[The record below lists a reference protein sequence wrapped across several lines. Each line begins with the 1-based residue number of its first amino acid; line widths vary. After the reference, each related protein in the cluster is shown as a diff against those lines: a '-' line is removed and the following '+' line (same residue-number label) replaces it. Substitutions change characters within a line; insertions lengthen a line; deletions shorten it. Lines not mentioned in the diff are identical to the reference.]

1 DAAGR
6 GRRRR
11 SGTVPEGYH
20 GGVGWPAGADHPA
33 AGDGRRCLGFPPQL
47 RRNSMPIT
55 LTKKAEDKV
64 KEILSDQPE
73 PYAGLRIQVVG
84 GGCSGFQYR
93 MGFDKSF
100 SDQNDAIFEF
110 EGLKVFVDKTS
121 LLYMDGAEVD
131 YVEGL
136 HGAGFKFNN
145 PNVTGSC
152 GCGSSFSV

>member
-1 DAAGR
+1 MA
-6 GRRRR
+6 
-11 SGTVPEGYH
+11 V
-20 GGVGWPAGADHPA
+20 
-33 AGDGRRCLGFPPQL
+33 L
-47 RRNSMPIT
+47 

-64 KEILSDQPE
+64 KEIMSEQPE

-93 MGFDKSF
+93 MGFDKNF
-100 SDQNDAIFEF
+100 NDQSDAVFEF
-110 EGLKVFVDKTS
+110 QGLKVFIDKQS

-145 PNVTGSC
+145 PNSTGSC

>member
-1 DAAGR
+1 MAI
-6 GRRRR
+6 
-11 SGTVPEGYH
+11 
-20 GGVGWPAGADHPA
+20 
-33 AGDGRRCLGFPPQL
+33 
-47 RRNSMPIT
+47 M

-64 KEILSDQPE
+64 KEILKEQPE
-73 PYAGLRIQVVG
+73 TYAGLRIQVVG

-93 MGFDKSF
+93 MGFDKNF
-100 SDQNDAIFEF
+100 NDQSDQLFEF
-110 EGLKVFVDKTS
+110 DGLKVFIDRQS

-145 PNVTGSC
+145 PNSTGSC

>member
-1 DAAGR
+1 MAI
-6 GRRRR
+6 
-11 SGTVPEGYH
+11 
-20 GGVGWPAGADHPA
+20 
-33 AGDGRRCLGFPPQL
+33 
-47 RRNSMPIT
+47 M

-64 KEILSDQPE
+64 KEIMLEQPE

-84 GGCSGFQYR
+84 GGCSGFSYR

-100 SDQNDAIFEF
+100 NDQSDTIFEF
-110 EGLKVFVDKTS
+110 DGLKVFVDKQS

-131 YVEGL
+131 YIDGL

-145 PNVTGSC
+145 PNSTGSC

>member
-1 DAAGR
+1 MA
-6 GRRRR
+6 
-11 SGTVPEGYH
+11 
-20 GGVGWPAGADHPA
+20 
-33 AGDGRRCLGFPPQL
+33 LL
-47 RRNSMPIT
+47 

-64 KEILSDQPE
+64 KEIMLEQPE

-93 MGFDKSF
+93 MGFDKNF
-100 SDQNDAIFEF
+100 NDQSDAVFEF
-110 EGLKVFVDKTS
+110 DGLKVFVDKQS

-131 YVEGL
+131 YIEGL

-145 PNVTGSC
+145 PNSTGSC

>member
-1 DAAGR
+1 MAI
-6 GRRRR
+6 
-11 SGTVPEGYH
+11 
-20 GGVGWPAGADHPA
+20 
-33 AGDGRRCLGFPPQL
+33 
-47 RRNSMPIT
+47 M

-64 KEILSDQPE
+64 KEIMAEQSE

-84 GGCSGFQYR
+84 GGCSGFSYR

-100 SDQNDAIFEF
+100 NDQSDSIFEF
-110 EGLKVFVDKTS
+110 DGLKVFVDKQS

-131 YVEGL
+131 YIDGL

-145 PNVTGSC
+145 PNSTGSC

>member
-1 DAAGR
+1 MAI
-6 GRRRR
+6 
-11 SGTVPEGYH
+11 V
-20 GGVGWPAGADHPA
+20 
-33 AGDGRRCLGFPPQL
+33 
-47 RRNSMPIT
+47 

-64 KEILSDQPE
+64 REILSEQSE
-73 PYAGLRIQVVG
+73 PYVGLRIQVVG

-93 MGFDKSF
+93 MGFDKNF
-100 SDQNDAIFEF
+100 NDQSDTIFEF
-110 EGLKVFVDKTS
+110 DGLKVFVDKTS
-121 LLYMDGAEVD
+121 LMYMDGAEVD

>member
-1 DAAGR
+1 MA
-6 GRRRR
+6 
-11 SGTVPEGYH
+11 
-20 GGVGWPAGADHPA
+20 
-33 AGDGRRCLGFPPQL
+33 LL
-47 RRNSMPIT
+47 

-64 KEILSDQPE
+64 KEIMSEQPE

-93 MGFDKSF
+93 MGFDKNF
-100 SDQNDAIFEF
+100 NDQSDAIFEF
-110 EGLKVFVDKTS
+110 DGLKVFIDKQS

-145 PNVTGSC
+145 PNSTGSC